1 RNDFAVRMNASKAT
15 NQGDIMMK
23 TSKRIRTAA
32 MLALL
37 GLALANHARA
47 VELRDSGRKYDNA
60 SERFVVLAD
69 FNNEAVLDRETQLVW
84 QRSPLSATKWVFAL
98 HNCQSWG

>member
-47 VELRDSGRKYDNA
+47 VDLRDWGRKYDNA

-69 FNNEAVLDRETQLVW
+69 FNNEAVLDRETPLAW
-84 QRSPLSATKWVFAL
+84 LRSPRFATRWAL
-98 HNCQSWG
+98 CMD